1 MSGLSESEKAKMNA
15 LAGKIVPALA
25 AVTAGASALAVLGNL
40 LVSNY
45 EKITPAGDVVMKP
58 TKQETDLQSSKTGA
72 SSNDAVVAK
81 DDVSAQ
87 KGNVDATK
95 QQADANTTD
104 ALIKTDFVYLRRIHI
119 YFISKKCPANL
130 RDIFV

>member
-58 TKQETDLQSSKTGA
+58 TKQETDLQSSKTGMQPN
-72 SSNDAVVAK
+72 SR
-81 DDVSAQ
+81 
-87 KGNVDATK
+87 
-95 QQADANTTD
+95 
-104 ALIKTDFVYLRRIHI
+104 LMRIPQMLLLQI
-119 YFISKKCPANL
+119 
-130 RDIFV
+130 

>member
-58 TKQETDLQSSKTGA
+58 TKQETDLQS
-72 SSNDAVVAK
+72 N
-81 DDVSAQ
+81 
-87 KGNVDATK
+87 ATK

-104 ALIKTDFVYLRRIHI
+104 AIASDLGASAMKT
-119 YFISKKCPANL
+119 KAGAM
-130 RDIFV
+130 DIATKAMKLN

>member
-104 ALIKTDFVYLRRIHI
+104 A
-119 YFISKKCPANL
+119 ISKKCPANL

>member
-1 MSGLSESEKAKMNA
+1 MNA

-72 SSNDAVVAK
+72 SSNDMQPN
-81 DDVSAQ
+81 SR
-87 KGNVDATK
+87 
-95 QQADANTTD
+95 
-104 ALIKTDFVYLRRIHI
+104 LMRIPQMLLLQI
-119 YFISKKCPANL
+119 
-130 RDIFV
+130 

>member
-104 ALIKTDFVYLRRIHI
+104 ARRIHI